1 MKALGGLNMADI
13 KKLYIDLITD
23 YDPYTDI
30 NELLNSSPSEMLYNM
45 IEIQRNNIESI
56 DDKSIVNRFNTLIEL
71 FKALGIK

>member
-1 MKALGGLNMADI
+1 MADI
-13 KKLYIDLITD
+13 KKMYIDLITD

-30 NELLNSSPSEMLYNM
+30 NDLLNSSPSEMLYNM

-56 DDKSIVNRFNTLIEL
+56 DDKAIVNRFNTLIEL

>member
-1 MKALGGLNMADI
+1 MADI

-23 YDPYTDI
+23 YDPYADI

-56 DDKSIVNRFNTLIEL
+56 DDKAIINRFNTLIEL

>member
-1 MKALGGLNMADI
+1 MADI

-30 NELLNSSPSEMLYNM
+30 NELLNNSPSEMLYNM
-45 IEIQRNNIESI
+45 MEIQRNNIESI
-56 DDKSIVNRFNTLIEL
+56 DDKAIVNRFNTLIEL

>member
-1 MKALGGLNMADI
+1 MADI

-56 DDKSIVNRFNTLIEL
+56 DDKAIINRFYTLIEL

>member
-1 MKALGGLNMADI
+1 MADI

-56 DDKSIVNRFNTLIEL
+56 DDEAIVNRFNTLIEL

>member
-1 MKALGGLNMADI
+1 MADI

-45 IEIQRNNIESI
+45 IEIQRNNIDSI
-56 DDKSIVNRFNTLIEL
+56 DDKAIVNRFNTLIEL

>member
-1 MKALGGLNMADI
+1 MADI

>member
-1 MKALGGLNMADI
+1 MADI

-45 IEIQRNNIESI
+45 MEIQRNNIESI
-56 DDKSIVNRFNTLIEL
+56 DDEAIVNRFNTLIEL

>member
-1 MKALGGLNMADI
+1 MADI

-45 IEIQRNNIESI
+45 MEIQRNNIESI
-56 DDKSIVNRFNTLIEL
+56 DDKAIVNRFNTLIEL

>member
-1 MKALGGLNMADI
+1 MADI

-45 IEIQRNNIESI
+45 IEIQRNNINSI
-56 DDKSIVNRFNTLIEL
+56 DDKAIVNRFNTLIEL

>member
-1 MKALGGLNMADI
+1 MADI

-45 IEIQRNNIESI
+45 MEIQRNNIESI
-56 DDKSIVNRFNTLIEL
+56 DDEAMVNRFNTLIEL

>member
-1 MKALGGLNMADI
+1 MADI

-56 DDKSIVNRFNTLIEL
+56 DDKAIINRFNTLIEL

>member
-1 MKALGGLNMADI
+1 MADI

-45 IEIQRNNIESI
+45 TEIQRNNIESI

>member
-1 MKALGGLNMADI
+1 MADI
-13 KKLYIDLITD
+13 KKMYIDLITD

-45 IEIQRNNIESI
+45 MEIQRNNIESI
-56 DDKSIVNRFNTLIEL
+56 NDEAIVNRFNTLIEL